1 MRDYV
6 KKAEDLA
13 IKKLD
18 EFSNRAESK
27 LKDVLKMD
35 PEIESEYKNWEDR
48 SFGLILKTE

>member
-1 MRDYV
+1 
-6 KKAEDLA
+6 LA

-18 EFSNRAESK
+18 DFASK
-27 LKDVLKMD
+27 SELSLKDVLKMD